1 MITANNITS
10 HEFIG
15 LDTEIT
21 QSTNSQ
27 VIGLN
32 GRIIDETK
40 SMFKINTEKGVKSV
54 AKSTNQWKF
63 TLENRDIIV
72 EGSKIAKRSFDRIG
86 AKVWL
91 RILD

>member
-1 MITANNITS
+1 MITADNITS

-21 QSTNSQ
+21 QSTNLE
-27 VIGLN
+27 VVGLN

-63 TLENRDIIV
+63 TLENKDIII

-86 AKVWL
+86 AKV
-91 RILD
+91 

>member
-1 MITANNITS
+1 MITADNITS

-21 QSTNSQ
+21 QSTNLE
-27 VIGLN
+27 VVGLN

-63 TLENRDIIV
+63 TLENKDIII

-91 RILD
+91 KISD